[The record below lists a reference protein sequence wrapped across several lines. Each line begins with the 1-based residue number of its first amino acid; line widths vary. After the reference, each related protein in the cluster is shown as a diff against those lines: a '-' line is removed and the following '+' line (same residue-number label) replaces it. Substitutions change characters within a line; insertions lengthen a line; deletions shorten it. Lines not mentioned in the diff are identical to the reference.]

1 MLRFCEK
8 KGNTI
13 FKQLTKQHNLFTKKK
28 KLMMQKL
35 KHKILEFQ
43 DSQLRM
49 RINTTSE
56 RNVVLLRRQQ
66 KLLSA
71 LL

>member
-1 MLRFCEK
+1 
-8 KGNTI
+8 
-13 FKQLTKQHNLFTKKK
+13 
-28 KLMMQKL
+28 MMQKL